1 MILDHFSEITMRK
14 IDCVSFQIVMLSNCT
29 DLLYSVTPNVQEQLS
44 HLIGNHNYSELRKID
59 EKIDFNRI
67 SVENNPK
74 KHSHFALALP
84 SGCASSSWKC
94 LVPGLLCVL
103 LFAPA
108 QKLKGHLTF
117 RRGNHSGEAHCRFK
131 RSGFFQLNFAS
142 LLWFNLQFAS
152 PFLPLTKSN
161 TWHYYRS
168 VVNHYLFVSN
178 WKHHKTRRF
187 GFAGDQ
193 ASKWRHPVQNLLTKL
208 SFEAT
213 WACFLKTIHKPPKS

>member
-1 MILDHFSEITMRK
+1 MGSEHFKPGWFSLCGIANILIFVLCGLFMILDHFSEITMRK

-94 LVPGLLCVL
+94 LVPGLLYVL

-117 RRGNHSGEAHCRFK
+117 RCVA
-131 RSGFFQLNFAS
+131 
-142 LLWFNLQFAS
+142 
-152 PFLPLTKSN
+152 
-161 TWHYYRS
+161 
-168 VVNHYLFVSN
+168 
-178 WKHHKTRRF
+178 
-187 GFAGDQ
+187 
-193 ASKWRHPVQNLLTKL
+193 
-208 SFEAT
+208 
-213 WACFLKTIHKPPKS
+213 